1 MGALKDLY
9 RIGIPIA
16 RANHVLDL
24 FAHLIPLSEKVNNII
39 KNHVHHF
46 MYTIIQLFM
55 RIMRNGNTPVP
66 RSSVSER
73 R

>member
-39 KNHVHHF
+39 KNHVHH
-46 MYTIIQLFM
+46 YSTVHANHAKWQYS
-55 RIMRNGNTPVP
+55 
-66 RSSVSER
+66 RSTVIGV
-73 R
+73 